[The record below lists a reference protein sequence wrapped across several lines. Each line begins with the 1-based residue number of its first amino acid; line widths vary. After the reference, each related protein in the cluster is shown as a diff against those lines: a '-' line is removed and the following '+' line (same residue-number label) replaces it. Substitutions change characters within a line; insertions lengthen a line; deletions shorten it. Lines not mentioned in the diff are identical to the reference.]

1 MILESEPGVDMRNP
15 DELTHYH
22 FSGISTPIGA
32 RGTQGLCSEPV
43 PIDSTETDWVKDTI
57 LGDTAR
63 RIKDCAFDNRL
74 VRT

>member
-1 MILESEPGVDMRNP
+1 MRNP

-32 RGTQGLCSEPV
+32 RGTQGVCSELV
-43 PIDSTETDWVKDTI
+43 PGDATKGDWVKDT
-57 LGDTAR
+57 LVGDHAQ